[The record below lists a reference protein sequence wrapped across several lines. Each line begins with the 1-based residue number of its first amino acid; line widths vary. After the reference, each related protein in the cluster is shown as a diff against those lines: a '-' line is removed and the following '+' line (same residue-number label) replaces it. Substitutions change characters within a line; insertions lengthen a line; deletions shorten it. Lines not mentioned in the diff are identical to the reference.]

1 MTRNEALRLYRPIRA
16 GIQRV
21 LKAALHTCNAAD
33 WKRGA
38 TQLGVWSPGRIEVQ
52 DESALDMVA
61 DVGLF
66 EPNQRGRR
74 SYDRFLERQGKDLD
88 PADLDLAERMR
99 SARFPVFR
107 IIGRHELAGVWV
119 DDVLNE
125 SQRIWILDQGLEA
138 SAPTGLEFGLRL
150 FDAGQFHAGFG
161 IVVPADEEFTRL
173 CIQARRK
180 GDRLPVRHS
189 LAASLYAEAIW
200 ADTMAAVEQ
209 ELANMMRQPRE
220 RRRSSTRTR

>member
-1 MTRNEALRLYRPIRA
+1 MTRNEALRLYRPTRA

-74 SYDRFLERQGKDLD
+74 AYDRFLERQGKDLD
-88 PADLDLAERMR
+88 PADLDLADRMR
-99 SARFPVFR
+99 SARFSVFR
-107 IIGRHELAGVWV
+107 MIGRHELAGVWV

-125 SQRIWILDQGLEA
+125 NQRIWI
-138 SAPTGLEFGLRL
+138 FG
-150 FDAGQFHAGFG
+150 
-161 IVVPADEEFTRL
+161 
-173 CIQARRK
+173 
-180 GDRLPVRHS
+180 
-189 LAASLYAEAIW
+189 
-200 ADTMAAVEQ
+200 
-209 ELANMMRQPRE
+209 
-220 RRRSSTRTR
+220 